1 MAGYKMYFHYQFRH
15 VWKDTSIGV
24 YQEWFP
30 FSSSSCGFAHIALAY
45 QTVWKLNILFIK
57 KKISIYYLYTTASTK
72 ILYMKSM

>member
-45 QTVWKLNILFIK
+45 QTVWKLNILFI
-57 KKISIYYLYTTASTK
+57 
-72 ILYMKSM
+72 